1 MTKGKERMLVAVDTP
16 DVSRARELVQELT
29 DSVGGFKVG
38 LTAYISHGPEFLQE
52 VREAGG
58 KVFLDLKL
66 HDIPNTVAGAAAAAA
81 RYGISFLTFH
91 ALGGPEMIRRGVEAA
106 HQSAQAEGLP
116 APTVLAVTILTSHD
130 DADMKAIGVTGTCSQ
145 AVQKLASMAAQ
156 AGADGAVCSPLEVAE
171 VRKRFPNGAL
181 VVPGIRPASAA
192 ADDQARIATPAQ
204 AVGAGADF
212 LVIGRPI
219 TQAKDPA
226 AAARMIAAELDS

>member
-1 MTKGKERMLVAVDTP
+1 
-16 DVSRARELVQELT
+16 
-29 DSVGGFKVG
+29 
-38 LTAYISHGPEFLQE
+38 
-52 VREAGG
+52 
-58 KVFLDLKL
+58 
-66 HDIPNTVAGAAAAAA
+66 
-81 RYGISFLTFH
+81 
-91 ALGGPEMIRRGVEAA
+91 
-106 HQSAQAEGLP
+106 
-116 APTVLAVTILTSHD
+116 
-130 DADMKAIGVTGTCSQ
+130 MKAIGVEGTCSQ
-145 AVQKLASMAAQ
+145 AVLKLASMAAQ

-171 VRKRFPNGAL
+171 VRKRFPNGVL